1 MTEIILLFIIGICLS
16 IDAFSIATVVGIYNL
31 SNKKTFLCS
40 VTVGLFHFIMP
51 LLGVI
56 VSYQITRIISIDTDL
71 ILGIILLLISLQM
84 LVEYIK
90 PSNKE
95 IKLTKLGIIFFA
107 FGVSL
112 DSFSIGLGMK
122 AITNNLLLASTIF
135 TICSFTFTF
144 IGLTIGKY
152 INRLFKNYSY
162 LIGTIILLLL
172 GLVFIYKSF

>member
-1 MTEIILLFIIGICLS
+1 MGETLLLFIIGVCLS
-16 IDAFSIATVVGIYNL
+16 IDAFSIATVLGMYNI
-31 SNKKTFLCS
+31 STNKTFLTS
-40 VTVGLFHFIMP
+40 LTVGVFHFIMP
-51 LLGVI
+51 LLGVLI
-56 VSYQITRIISIDTDL
+56 SYQITKIIPVDTDL

-84 LVEYIK
+84 FIEYIK

-95 IKLTKLGIIFFA
+95 ITLSKLGIIFFA

-112 DSFSIGLGMK
+112 DSFSVGLGLN
-122 AITNNLLLASTIF
+122 AITSNLLLSSTIF

-162 LIGTIILLLL
+162 LVGTIILLLL
-172 GLVFIYKSF
+172 GIIFIYKSL